1 MDSALC
7 LTLSHTM
14 QMEQSLTDTDPH
26 SHRYRMESTLTRR
39 RARASGLTFSL
50 SLSCVHLITVN
61 VIHTKWRA
69 RSLPVYETWRG
80 GYTHSHTFLS
90 FTFRMDIKHVYSL
103 AQRAEVATLT
113 CLHYE
118 WKVHIPTLSLS
129 HTHTQKGGDAYA
141 YFLSHTVGG
150 SPSHFAHLNSLRP
163 HS

>member
-39 RARASGLTFSL
+39 RARASGLTF